1 MDILTLDW
9 ETFYDNEYS
18 LSKMTTEA
26 YVRDKRFEPILVSV
40 KLNNAKA
47 FWIFPERLVEFIK
60 NEVDPLECAFAAH
73 HAHFDGLICSHHFGI
88 KPGMW
93 IDTLSMARVIHGAK
107 AGNSLEKLLIKHGL
121 RQKGNFVTFA
131 KGKHRADFSA
141 AEIYEYGDY
150 SCNDCTGAYD
160 LANIFLPQLPES
172 ELRLIDLT
180 IRMFTEPVFE
190 GDVPLLEQA
199 VSYERKRR
207 IELLTKCGAIC
218 LYCGGTGD
226 GDHDLV
232 EGTLPCKKCDATG
245 FNKKLFTSGDQ
256 FADLL
261 RRFGVEPETKPS
273 PKNPEKQIYAF
284 AKTDPAMQ
292 ELQEHEDEDVR
303 DLAETRIA
311 IKSNIIESRATRF
324 ISCAQRGPMP
334 VYISHAGAHT
344 LRPSGGDSMNWLNM
358 SKHNENRPEMAV
370 LKKSIKPP
378 PGHVIVDVD
387 SSQGEARIIAWH
399 AGQLDL
405 LQAFAEGRDVYSEH
419 ATAVYGRPVDR
430 KKVKADFIPGQVG
443 KVGILSYGFGA
454 GWYKS
459 SMEFL
464 KGALGAP
471 PIQFTVEHMQA
482 LNIDPS
488 AFLNNPKKVQRVS
501 EMPSRLELN
510 DLFIHCI
517 VSEALINRYRKKYL
531 AICGKANYEP
541 GKTGFW
547 NTCESAINAMIEGRE
562 MVFGAH
568 GEFRTAKDRIY
579 SPTGLW
585 LDYPDIHRREDGEA
599 TYFNG
604 RGRTKIY
611 GTLLCENLVQHFH
624 RLVVGDQMLEIS
636 ERYKV
641 ALWTYDAVA
650 AVVPD
655 AEAEEA
661 EAFMIEVMARTPS
674 YAPGLPL
681 AAEGGYGKTLAEA
694 G

>member
-1 MDILTLDW
+1 MDIIGLDW
-9 ETFYDNEYS
+9 ETFYDTDYT

-40 KLNNAKA
+40 KINDGKA
-47 FWIFPERLVEFIK
+47 FWIFPERFEQFAKDELDLA
-60 NEVDPLECAFAAH
+60 NTAFCAH
-73 HAHFDGLICSHHFGI
+73 HAHFDGLICSHHFGV
-88 KPGMW
+88 KPALW
-93 IDTLSMARVIHGAK
+93 IDTLSMSRVIHGAK
-107 AGNSLEKLLIKHGL
+107 AGNSLEKLLIRHGL
-121 RQKGNFVTFA
+121 REKGNYVTFA
-131 KGKHRADFSA
+131 KGKHRKDFTG
-141 AEIYEYGDY
+141 AETQEYGAY
-150 SCNDCTGAYD
+150 SCNDCDGCYN
-160 LANIFLPQLPES
+160 LANIFLPMLPEK

-180 IRMFTEPVFE
+180 VRMFTEPVFE
-190 GDVPLLEQA
+190 GDVELLQHA
-199 VSYERKRR
+199 VAYEKQRR
-207 IELLTKCGAIC
+207 VELLTKCGAHCIPC
-218 LYCGGTGD
+218 SGTGIGGKD
-226 GDHDLV
+226 LLSGDV
-232 EGTLPCKKCDATG
+232 ACKKCEGTG
-245 FNKKLFTSGDQ
+245 FNKKLFTSNDQ

-261 RRFGVEPETKPS
+261 RRFGVDPETKPS
-273 PKNPEKQIYAF
+273 PSDSEKRIFAF

-311 IKSNIIESRATRF
+311 VKSNIIESRATRF

-334 VYISHAGAHT
+334 VYTAHAGAHT

-370 LKKSIKPP
+370 LKKSIMAP

-399 AGQLDL
+399 AGQQDL
-405 LQAFAEGRDVYSEH
+405 VEAFAQGRDVYSEF
-419 ATAVYGRPVDR
+419 ASDVYQRPVDR
-430 KKVKADFIPGQVG
+430 KKVKEDFIPGQVG
-443 KVGILSYGFGA
+443 KVGVLSFGFGA
-454 GWYKS
+454 GYYKTAN
-459 SMEFL
+459 EFL

-482 LNIDPS
+482 MNIDPS
-488 AFLNNPKKVQRVS
+488 SFLNNPKKVQRVS

-510 DLFIHCI
+510 DRFIHCI
-517 VSEALINRYRKKYL
+517 VAEALVLRYRKKYL
-531 AICGKANYEP
+531 AICGKQ
-541 GKTGFW
+541 GFW
-547 NTCESAINAMIEGRE
+547 QTCESAINAMIKGRE
-562 MVFGAH
+562 MIFGAH

-585 LDYPDIHRREDGEA
+585 LDYRDIHRREDGEA

-604 RGRTKIY
+604 RNRTKIY

-624 RLVVGDQMLEIS
+624 RLVVSDAMLEIS

-650 AVVPD
+650 CVVKES
-655 AEAEEA
+655 EAEEA
-661 EAFMIEVMARTPS
+661 QRFMIERLARTPD

-681 AAEGGYGKTLAEA
+681 AAEGGYGASLAQA
-694 G
+694 A